1 MDAKVSILTKQ
12 YDENGR
18 LDTIK
23 LDTIANFYSKNND
36 MYLVYKED
44 EEGLKTTTTIKI
56 SDEEVSI
63 KRFGNTNSNMVLKK
77 GKSYVTKYRT
87 PQGLF
92 MIETNTK
99 KLNIDKTVENKLRI
113 DIDYDIN
120 VMNFFTGK
128 NKIEITVQM

>member
-12 YDENGR
+12 YDENGH

-44 EEGLKTTTTIKI
+44 QEGLNTTTTIKI